1 MRDTWVMRR
10 LIPLRLTAAAVLGL
24 SVAVGA
30 CASPAPTDT
39 PAAPTIAVDP
49 SHVIDLE
56 LTADLKIKQN
66 GQQVSTIPVVQGET
80 YTFRVTNTAGFDH
93 DFLIG
98 SDADLSAGAAGLPGI
113 PAWSERQPRVQL
125 HVHGRPDRL
134 HSAAPARALRADARH
149 LRGPAMTAR
158 LATDAICYR
167 DAYLETTEAS
177 VAAVDDG

>member
-10 LIPLRLTAAAVLGL
+10 LIPPLLTATAVIGL

-56 LTADLKIKQN
+56 LTADLKIMQN

-80 YTFRVTNTAGFDH
+80 YTFRVNNTAGFDH

-113 PAWSERQPRVQL
+113 PAWSSGSREFQYTIDGPGPLAFGCTIPGHYAQMKGTFEIQP
-125 HVHGRPDRL
+125 
-134 HSAAPARALRADARH
+134 
-149 LRGPAMTAR
+149 
-158 LATDAICYR
+158 
-167 DAYLETTEAS
+167 
-177 VAAVDDG
+177 